1 MYSTHITTKDVASA
15 YINSKHGWAVAEQ
28 FEAIFE
34 DLSEDNLQQQNHN
47 ALKYI
52 RQSLTDLIK
61 SDVLGE
67 ESREELME
75 VAEGLT
81 QHFQWN
87 A

>member
-1 MYSTHITTKDVASA
+1 MYTTFITTKDVAAA

-34 DLSEDNLQQQNHN
+34 DSSEDNLQQQNRN
-47 ALKYI
+47 ALNYI

-61 SDVLGE
+61 SGVL
-67 ESREELME
+67 SADASDELVE

>member
-1 MYSTHITTKDVASA
+1 MYTTFITTKDVASA
-15 YINSKHGWAVAEQ
+15 FIVRAHGWAVAEQ

-34 DLSEDNLQQQNHN
+34 DLSEDNLSKMNYN

-61 SDVLGE
+61 SGVL
-67 ESREELME
+67 SADASDELVE

>member
-1 MYSTHITTKDVASA
+1 MYTTFITTKDVAAA

-61 SDVLGE
+61 SGVL
-67 ESREELME
+67 SADASDELVE
-75 VAEGLT
+75 IAEGLT